1 MTFKFI
7 KISHNYFLIFILNFC
22 VFQIRPLW
30 AARIPTIKVLILKNK
45 NIRIRADRSIPLTL
59 AGQKFS
65 NKKFK
70 GLTVKLENNRKIMY
84 FDKNKQKIYDLKNK
98 DKFIVKTSDN
108 RGIWVGQKRYSGKLK
123 IFVQDNKIFL
133 VNILGVENYL
143 SSVVGSEMPSK
154 WPIEALKAQAIASRT
169 YALKQKGNSIFDIDS
184 TNRNQVYNGLE
195 SSTYKTSKAVKSTK
209 SLVLIYK
216 NKLINALFHSSS
228 AGMTENSQD
237 VWENQFPYLSSVKDF
252 DKNNPKL
259 RWERRFSDAQ
269 LQKLFPRIGGI
280 KRIEILNITNTG
292 RVKNVKIQGDF
303 GVDQVSGV
311 DIRKKMNLKSTLVRF
326 KLIEINET
334 KSDYEKPKISS
345 TTELEEKPISYI
357 VEEGDSLSD
366 IAYRFNIDLNE
377 LVTLNTIKDP
387 SLININQILLIPRNP
402 INNKPSQ
409 EKILVVSGYGS
420 GHGVGMSQWG
430 ARYMASK
437 GTKAEEILKH
447 FYRGVKIRPF
457 KRYFL

>member
-22 VFQIRPLW
+22 VFQTRPLL
-30 AARIPTIKVLILKNK
+30 AARVPTIKVLILKNK
-45 NIRIRADRSIPLTL
+45 KIRIRADRTIPLIVN
-59 AGQKFS
+59 GQKFS

-84 FDKNKQKIYDLKNK
+84 FDKNKRKIYDLKNK
-98 DKFIVKTSDN
+98 DKFVVKTSDR
-108 RGIWVGQKRYSGKLK
+108 RGIWVGQKRYAGKLK
-123 IFVQDNKIFL
+123 IFVHDNEIFV

-154 WPIEALKAQAIASRT
+154 WPLEALKAQAIASRT

-195 SSTYKTSKAVKSTK
+195 SRTYKTSKAVRSTK
-209 SLVLIYK
+209 SLVLTYK

-237 VWENQFPYLSSVKDF
+237 VWENEFPYLSSVKDF

-259 RWERRFSDAQ
+259 QWQKRFSNEQ
-269 LQKLFPRIGGI
+269 LQKLFPGIGGI
-280 KRIEILNITNTG
+280 KQIEILNITNTG
-292 RVKNVKIQGDF
+292 RVKNVKIQGDY
-303 GVDQVSGV
+303 GIDQISGV
-311 DIRKKMNLKSTLVRF
+311 DIRKRMNLKSTLVRF
-326 KLIEINET
+326 KLIELNET
-334 KSDYEKPKISS
+334 KSDNEKPKISS
-345 TTELEEKPISYI
+345 TNTLEEKPITYI
-357 VEEGDSLSD
+357 VEAGDSLSD
-366 IAYRFNIDLNE
+366 IAYRFNVDLRE
-377 LVTLNTIKDP
+377 IATLNTIKDP

-402 INNKPSQ
+402 INNESSL

-430 ARYMASK
+430 ARYMATK
-437 GTKAEEILKH
+437 GAKAEKILKH
-447 FYRGVKIRPF
+447 FYRGVKIKPF